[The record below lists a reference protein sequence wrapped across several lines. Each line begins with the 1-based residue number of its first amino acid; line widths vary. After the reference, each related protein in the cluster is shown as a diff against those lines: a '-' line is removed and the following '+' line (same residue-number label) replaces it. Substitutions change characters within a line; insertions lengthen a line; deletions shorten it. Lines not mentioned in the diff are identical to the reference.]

1 MTQPQQL
8 VIRHVIDP
16 AALARILGCGKRAVL
31 DELLEAERNSFLGGH
46 TDLAPVLDRAV
57 LEGVPFPDLD
67 REDVPHEHAAMRL
80 AYACVSRREPFTNS
94 TVAWS
99 DWQTGMRV
107 AEAVLHDEALTLLA
121 FLRDGRPLFGARPV
135 GFGPVY
141 AFLSPT
147 ETATLA
153 QALRPVAAGP
163 VRDSVALCARLR
175 GGLFVR
181 LPFAG

>member
-1 MTQPQQL
+1 MSQPQQL

-16 AALARILGCGKRAVL
+16 DALAGILGCGRRAVL
-31 DELLEAERNSFLGGH
+31 DELLEAERQSLFGGH
-46 TDLAPVLDRAV
+46 TDLAPVLERAV

-67 REDVPHEHAAMRL
+67 REDAAHEHAAMRL
-80 AYACVSRREPFTNS
+80 AYACVSRRETFGNS
-94 TVAWS
+94 MLAWS
-99 DWQTGMRV
+99 DWQTGVRV
-107 AEAVLHDEALTLLA
+107 AEAALRDEARTLLA
-121 FLRDGRPLFGARPV
+121 FLRDGRALFGARPV

-153 QALRPVAAGP
+153 RALRPVAAGP
-163 VRDSVALCARLR
+163 VRDSAALCARLR
-175 GGLFVR
+175 TGLFVR